1 MNILFL
7 DDDKKRQRDF
17 RSKVPSAK
25 IVSTAEVC
33 INNIQK
39 EDVWNILFL
48 EGESCGGTEIVQW
61 IVENEPQVRNI
72 IVHAQ
77 NPDTGMEM
85 VQALKSAQY
94 QASYMP
100 FNTMLKNME
109 KVNG

>member
-7 DDDKKRQRDF
+7 DDNKKRQKDF
-17 RSKVPSAK
+17 RNKVPSAK

-39 EDVWNILFL
+39 EEVWNILFL
-48 EGESCGGTEIVQW
+48 EGETCGGTEIARW

-77 NPDTGMEM
+77 DPDIGMEM
-85 VQALKSAQY
+85 VQLLKGAQY

-100 FNTMLKNME
+100 FSTMIKNME

>member
-7 DDDKKRQRDF
+7 DNNKQRQRDM

-33 INNIQK
+33 IKNIQK

-48 EGESCGGTEIVQW
+48 EGDTCGGVEVVQW

-72 IVHAQ
+72 IVHAE

-85 VQALKSAQY
+85 VQAL
-94 QASYMP
+94 QAAKYRANYMP
-100 FNTMLKNME
+100 FNTMIKNME